1 MSNLRKAG
9 MRSKNSCMSSKKLVR
24 ALLVSTLFTVPTQLV
39 SAQLNIALTN
49 TQLGTMIQQIQSQ
62 SQYQFFYDDE
72 LADTPIGTVNA
83 SGSSVEEVL
92 DQALAGKGISYRV
105 DDNVIYLSKEN
116 SSNTSA
122 SVNSVQQDQQQ
133 ITGRII
139 DSTGE
144 PLIGVSIIEKGTTN
158 GTITDW
164 DGNYTLNA
172 PTGATLQYSYI
183 GYQSVE
189 MVVEAGK
196 TVIDLTMKEDTE
208 MLDEVVVT
216 ALGIKRE
223 KKMLGY
229 AVQELK
235 SDELN
240 KTGDPSVTS
249 ALQGKVAGLSMNT
262 SATGLGGSTKITIR
276 GNSSLSDNNQPLWI
290 VDGVPF
296 SDNSNSDASFYGG
309 VDRGGAS
316 LDINPD
322 DIESISVLKGPNA
335 AALYGSRAGNGV
347 ILVTTKK
354 GSKKDGF
361 GVRYSGN
368 FTWTKIAETL
378 EMQNRYGQGHINTKA
393 EDGPT
398 GAIYSSGDGSSWGP
412 VLDGS
417 DQVAWNGET
426 YPYLAYGNKLKD
438 YFNTGFSQTHNVSI
452 QNGTETSH
460 YRASFGQSSNKGVFP
475 NEELSRTN
483 IDLNAGTELNKYFS
497 MDGKISLSRTK
508 ATDRPEYGTYGA
520 INQLMGIP
528 NNIRLQDLMQYSDE
542 DHVHV
547 NWNGPSAGVRNPYYV
562 LNQRHNSDE
571 RWRAFGYYNAKINF
585 TDWLHFSAKYAFD
598 YYRTRIENTNAGDG
612 INNETTVST
621 ITNDEMSRNEE
632 NFFESN
638 AEFMLMGD
646 KQITDNFRLG
656 FNVGANFMY
665 QRYEILGAAVGN
677 RVDKTSWML
686 NAANQINSVSE
697 DGYKR
702 AMNSVF
708 GSAQLAWKE
717 YLSLDL
723 TARNDWSS
731 TLPKQNNSFFYP
743 SANLSFVISDFVRSL
758 DKTLPSWITFAKLR
772 LSAAQVG
779 KDTDP
784 YQLYNTYSFKYDK
797 GVLTPS
803 KDNVKMNDQ
812 LKPEIA
818 TSYEVGLDMKFFDNR
833 LGFDFTYY
841 YSKTKNQIMKVP
853 AAAPWSGGQW
863 VNAGLISNQG
873 VELMIYSTI
882 VDTKD
887 FTFDL
892 NVNMAH
898 NVSMV
903 KELAPDYNVSYMFFN
918 GDGNFP
924 IKVGARE
931 GEKLGEIYAGTLY
944 QRDDQGRILINKEN
958 GLPMTTTDEAERV
971 ANPIG
976 NIQPKL
982 TMSVSPTFTYKGVT
996 LSAMF
1001 DMKFGGDIFSYSEM
1015 NATGSGLAA
1024 RTANRGEDNGYMMVF
1039 PGVYEDGTPNTTEI
1053 SASQYYGSLLPE
1065 DFLYDASFIKLKE
1078 LSLGYSFPSKL
1089 LKKTPLSSL
1098 NVSFVARNLC
1108 YLLKHTPGTSPEGGY
1123 DTTMFSQAID
1133 YAALPYTRTFGL
1145 SVSLGF

>member
-1 MSNLRKAG
+1 
-9 MRSKNSCMSSKKLVR
+9 MSSKKLVR

-412 VLDGS
+412 VLDGN

-598 YYRTRIENTNAGDG
+598 YYRTRIESTNAGDG

-646 KQITDNFRLG
+646 KQLTDNFRLG

>member
-1 MSNLRKAG
+1 
-9 MRSKNSCMSSKKLVR
+9 MSSKKLVR

-393 EDGPT
+393 EDGST

-528 NNIRLQDLMQYSDE
+528 NNVRLQDLMQYSDE

-598 YYRTRIENTNAGDG
+598 YYRTRIESTNAGDG

-1039 PGVYEDGTPNTTEI
+1039 PGVYEDGTPNTTKI